1 MLCGAVFRRL
11 RLEIIDFLLHF
22 KISSPG
28 LSGLELSCYS
38 GLFFSSKFCL
48 NFAQLNPWKICQLSF
63 HYVEEPLSDEL
74 VFDDNGLSLQKGI
87 INQEVIDDRD
97 DDHKKLTLLWTISFV

>member
-1 MLCGAVFRRL
+1 MNQLLLSLLEALLERRDCGHSPVLCGPVFRRL

-48 NFAQLNPWKICQLSF
+48 NFAQLNPWKICQLFF
-63 HYVEEPLSDEL
+63 HYVEEPLSDKL
-74 VFDDNGLSLQKGI
+74 IL
-87 INQEVIDDRD
+87 D
-97 DDHKKLTLLWTISFV
+97 DDGLCL